1 MCMPYACRVCAVHTR
16 WHPCCG
22 WRRSYLRSRRAEH
35 LTSSPLELG
44 KVRPARKNNPFDSA
58 HASSL
63 SQNTRARR
71 LIGAD
76 GARTLTPGAQAACT
90 SALRVGTAHT
100 VKKTRHRLPLQMT
113 CATAV
118 TRCSL
123 PMVDAP
129 HIPRMVATAAAAQQH
144 NQHGCTAALLCSRS
158 AQRAISDMPQPLRR
172 PMLTGSPPPP
182 RRQLR

>member
-22 WRRSYLRSRRAEH
+22 WRRSFLRSRRAEH

-44 KVRPARKNNPFDSA
+44 KMRPARKNNPFDSA
-58 HASSL
+58 HASLL
-63 SQNTRARR
+63 SQSTHVRR

-76 GARTLTPGAQAACT
+76 GARTLTAGAQAACT

-118 TRCSL
+118 TRCSS
-123 PMVDAP
+123 PMVDALR
-129 HIPRMVATAAAAQQH
+129 IPRMGATAAAQQQY
-144 NQHGCTAALLCSRS
+144 NQHGCTAALPCSRS
-158 AQRAISDMPQPLRR
+158 AQHKIFDKPWPRRR
-172 PMLTGSPPPP
+172 PMLTASLSPP
-182 RRQLR
+182 RRRLR